1 MRIEEDVDEGGGD
14 GWQSLGVQR
23 EDAESV
29 LWALDGVHG
38 GLGPPGEGPD
48 GGQGER
54 PTVGRGAPW
63 GPAREPAWAGS
74 RVRQHLQEAAW
85 VLPAPS

>member
-1 MRIEEDVDEGGGD
+1 MWTEANEGPPMRIEEDVDEGGGD

-38 GLGPPGEGPD
+38 GAGPSW
-48 GGQGER
+48 GGTR
-54 PTVGRGAPW
+54 WWPR
-63 GPAREPAWAGS
+63 
-74 RVRQHLQEAAW
+74 
-85 VLPAPS
+85 